1 MKNVCCIEIW
11 VRENKLTTRLSDY
24 MRWNKIPTNGRRFVG
39 MVVSSHQIDARG
51 GAEGSGDGR
60 QDGNDE
66 MQDFLYEF
74 FFFHVFYV

>member
-1 MKNVCCIEIW
+1 MCAALKFECVKKNW
-11 VRENKLTTRLSDY
+11 LPDYPTTCGE
-24 MRWNKIPTNGRRFVG
+24 NKIPTNGRRFVG

-74 FFFHVFYV
+74 FFVHVFYV